1 MEQTSENKLNDEL
14 GEPITFTDVWKINW
28 KHWKTIPKQGEVS
41 IGQSCVSILKGI
53 GAVMFGL
60 FLVSLR

>member
-1 MEQTSENKLNDEL
+1 MEQTSEKKLNDEL
-14 GEPITFTDVWKINW
+14 GEPVTFTDVWKINW
-28 KHWKTIPKQGEVS
+28 KHWKTIQKQGE
-41 IGQSCVSILKGI
+41 GQICVNILKGI